1 MPKSFRAPAYP
12 LMTIDPYISVW
23 SCADTLDGDY
33 TRHWTGRPA
42 PIYLSA
48 VIDGQLYRLCN
59 IDKNHVNRNAEVRRF
74 AQKSVTVAPLT
85 TTYTFACDKAELTLR
100 FTTPLLPGRLDI
112 LSRPVSYIEYDLKR
126 TDGGE
131 GATLR
136 FGISSELCVNY
147 ADAQVE
153 FKRTPCSL
161 ACGNTVQKPLSEPGD
176 SVLINWGYLH
186 LCDKDAYVAQDN
198 FNKPADENKVYTAY
212 TEQPYLMVEK
222 QDAHGVITIAYDE
235 IKPIEYFGVQVEE
248 YYKKHFGSFEEMVK
262 AAVEEYP
269 AIRALCDEL
278 DAQLMAEAEQV
289 GADYAR
295 IAAFAFR
302 QAIAAHKIIAD
313 ENGKVV
319 WLSKECHSNGCIGT
333 MDVTYPSIPL
343 FLKYNPELVLGMLRP
358 IIRYA
363 ESEAWPFDFAPH
375 DVGQYPLANGQV
387 YGDNALEMQMPIEES
402 GNALVCVAT
411 AAKYAQDKS
420 FFEENKAILKKWA
433 DYLVEYG
440 YDPGNQLCTDD
451 FAGHLAH
458 NCNLSLK
465 AIMGIA
471 GLGIIYRMMGNEE
484 KYDYYMAEA
493 KDMAAD
499 WAERASNGDGSYR
512 LAFDREGS
520 FSMKYN
526 IVWDV
531 LFGTGIMDKRVIASE
546 TASYKKHIN
555 KYGLPLDNRADYTK
569 SDWLVWCATLLDDRD
584 YFEEMVNPL
593 WDNYNSSRS
602 RCPMTD
608 WYDTVSSRQIGF
620 RHRTVQGGLFIKLLD
635 ASGKMKLN

>member
-12 LMTIDPYISVW
+12 LLTIDPYISVW

-59 IDKNHVNRNAEVRRF
+59 IDQDHVNRNAEVRRF

-131 GATLR
+131 GAALR

-153 FKRTPCSL
+153 FKRTPYSL
-161 ACGNTVQKPLSEPGD
+161 CCGNAEQKPLSESGD
-176 SVLINWGYLH
+176 SVLINWGWLH
-186 LCDKDAYVAQDN
+186 LCDQDAYAAQGVMG
-198 FNKPADENKVYTAY
+198 KPAEENKTYTAY
-212 TEQPYLMVEK
+212 TDQPYLMVEK
-222 QDAHGVITIAYDE
+222 QDMHGVITIAYDE
-235 IKPIEYFGVQVEE
+235 VKPIEYFGVQVEE
-248 YYKKHFGSFEEMVK
+248 YYKKQFGSFEEMVK

-269 AIRALCDEL
+269 VIRALCDEF
-278 DAQLMAEAEQV
+278 DAQLMKEAEAVSE
-289 GADYAR
+289 DYAR

-402 GNALVCVAT
+402 GNALLCVAT

-433 DYLVEYG
+433 DYLVEFG

-458 NCNLSLK
+458 NCNLSIK
-465 AIMGIA
+465 AILGIA
-471 GLGIIYRMMGNEE
+471 AYGDLSGEKTYMETAAELAKQWEQDAKSADGTRLVFDKEE
-484 KYDYYMAEA
+484 G
-493 KDMAAD
+493 
-499 WAERASNGDGSYR
+499 WS
-512 LAFDREGS
+512 L
-520 FSMKYN
+520 KYN
-526 IVWDV
+526 MVWDSLLGYD
-531 LFGTGIMDKRVIASE
+531 LFSDEVKQGEA
-546 TASYKKHIN
+546 ALYLKKLN
-555 KYGLPLDNRADYTK
+555 EYGVPLDSRADYTK
-569 SDWLVWCATLLDDRD
+569 TDWLMWSTCLCDNKQYRDAACAAVVRMMNETSDR
-584 YFEEMVNPL
+584 VPL
-593 WDNYNSSRS
+593 
-602 RCPMTD
+602 TD
-608 WYDTVSSRQIGF
+608 WYDTKTALHHHFQ
-620 RHRTVQGGLFIKLLD
+620 HRSVVGGLFINLL
-635 ASGKMKLN
+635 K